1 MKKLKWRIA
10 AFVAWVVTTLI
21 VVSVSLRGVSKADTA
36 TNLVGVAILLFWTIL
51 IFATNGFTFMSKIK
65 ELLSQAYS
73 QLDEYYKSGAT
84 KHSLLRK
91 AMGNITDALKELED

>member
-1 MKKLKWRIA
+1 MKKMKWRIA
-10 AFVAWVVTTLI
+10 AFVAWVVTMLI
-21 VVSVSLRGVSKADTA
+21 VVNVSLRGVSKADTP
-36 TNLVGVAILLFWTIL
+36 TDLVGVAFLLFWTIL
-51 IFATNGFTFMSKIK
+51 IFATNSFTFMSKIK